1 VADGHGEA
9 EGPGY
14 SHRVPPAQSSTPSV
28 APIEPNPSATGAARP
43 APTEA
48 PTTDGADAT
57 SRAQYLSE
65 VMAEIDAEVRRRRAS
80 GDLPAGLERELD
92 ELFLEF
98 SPVGLHGRA
107 RLRETLALV
116 DGSAYVDVA
125 VPTESQKVVG
135 SFVKRLI
142 RKTMGWYIGFI
153 VHQIVKFAWAVSR
166 MFHVVVDHVEDL
178 EASVEAQ
185 RTPELPASAW
195 PEVDPGSSWWSGQ
208 AVAALTGVIGR
219 VLHAECGNGSL
230 VGALRAAGVDAYGVD
245 PTESLIEPAVERGL
259 DVRAESVLGHLE
271 VVADEALSGIVLSGS
286 IQWLHPNQR
295 DRLVTLAT
303 SRLAVDGVLVIQS
316 ATPESWMAGNSHL
329 VSDLAPGRPLHAET
343 WDHLLA
349 RAGFGPAA
357 VTWGGDER
365 QLDRVGSSNPD
376 AGAINAAIDA
386 VNALVLGSGEYLLV
400 AVRER

>member
-1 VADGHGEA
+1 M
-9 EGPGY
+9 
-14 SHRVPPAQSSTPSV
+14 
-28 APIEPNPSATGAARP
+28 APIEPKPPGTPDAPAATVAAT
-43 APTEA
+43 A
-48 PTTDGADAT
+48 DGVDAA
-57 SRAQYLSE
+57 SRTQYLAE
-65 VMAEIDAEVRRRRAS
+65 VMAEIDAEVRRKRAS

-107 RLRETLALV
+107 QLRETLTLV

-125 VPTESQKVVG
+125 VPTESNKLVG

-185 RTPELPASAW
+185 RTPELPASAL
-195 PEVDPGSSWWSGQ
+195 PEVDPGSSWWAGP
-208 AVAALTGVIGR
+208 AVDALTGVRGR

-230 VGALRAAGVDAYGVD
+230 VGALNAAGVDAYGVD
-245 PTESLIEPAVERGL
+245 PTESVIEPAVERGL
-259 DVRAESVLGHLE
+259 DVRAEPVLGHLE
-271 VVADEALSGIVLSGS
+271 VVADEALSGMVLSGS
-286 IQWLHPNQR
+286 VQWLHPNQR
-295 DRLVTLAT
+295 DRLVTLAA

-316 ATPESWMAGNSHL
+316 ATPESWMAGRSHL

-343 WDHLLA
+343 WAHLLA
-349 RAGFGPAA
+349 QLGFGPAS
-357 VTWGGDER
+357 VTWGGDQR
-365 QLDRVGSSNPD
+365 RLDRVGSSNPD
-376 AGAINAAIDA
+376 AEAINAAIDA
-386 VNALVLGSGEYLLV
+386 VNALLLGSGEYLLV
-400 AVRER
+400 AARER